1 MVNADASCRCF
12 QGVNSRFN
20 SSQRKI
26 AMLKKNLLAVAVA
39 SAFALPGAVL
49 AAEAAS
55 PHTIT
60 GNLSFVSDYSFR
72 GLSQTLEEPAIQ
84 GGFDYAHSSG
94 LYLGTWASN
103 VSQSLYFPANMEWDF
118 YGGWAKTF
126 GDFGVNVGALLYYY
140 PGGEPAPGE
149 KYDTTEIYVGGSW
162 KWISAKLSYAVS
174 DFFGGNETTFPVTFS
189 GGSDGSMYMELNATY
204 PINDAFS
211 ITAHVGQQTVEG
223 TAPGVDLDYT
233 DYKIGVNYLWSGF
246 NFGLAYKD
254 TDAAEAYYTYINGTE
269 SVFIGDSAVILSV
282 GKTF

>member
-1 MVNADASCRCF
+1 
-12 QGVNSRFN
+12 
-20 SSQRKI
+20 
-26 AMLKKNLLAVAVA
+26 MLKKKLLAVAVVG
-39 SAFALPGAVL
+39 AFALPGAVL

-60 GNLSFVSDYSFR
+60 GNLNFVSDYSFR

-94 LYLGTWASN
+94 LYLGTWGSN
-103 VSQSLYFPANMEWDF
+103 VSQSLYGPANMEWDF

-149 KYDTTEIYVGGSW
+149 KYDTTEIYAGGSW

-174 DFFGGNETTFPVTFS
+174 DFFGGNQTTFPASFS
-189 GGSDGSMYMELNATY
+189 DGSDGSMYIELNATY

-211 ITAHVGQQTVEG
+211 ISAHIGQQTVEG
-223 TAPGVDLDYT
+223 TAPDAHDDRAVALHRDAKACDDEPVADRWRHAPLAEGAWRKARRRRRGKLDESQVGGVR
-233 DYKIGVNYLWSGF
+233 
-246 NFGLAYKD
+246 AR
-254 TDAAEAYYTYINGTE
+254 
-269 SVFIGDSAVILSV
+269 
-282 GKTF
+282 